1 MWGFVP
7 SKRSTSVCMWRRLF
21 LLLPLAS
28 NVRPCPRASRLSV
41 LFCRIFWA
49 HDISLLSVAQAH
61 RKCCSKASHTG
72 SALLGD
78 ACIEPKHHQQA
89 VRTCSSLVSCLPPSA
104 FVLRFTALC
113 TYACPSIVSHIPRRN
128 VRPRHE
134 PLVVTER
141 LHRLLPTRARK
152 ELSSLDLLIFT
163 DLHSS
168 QHQQRPDFPE
178 SKRGGLYP

>member
-113 TYACPSIVSHIPRRN
+113 TYACPIYCLSHPSEKCSPQARAPRCHGA
-128 VRPRHE
+128 PAS
-134 PLVVTER
+134 P
-141 LHRLLPTRARK
+141 PA
-152 ELSSLDLLIFT
+152 D
-163 DLHSS
+163 
-168 QHQQRPDFPE
+168 E
-178 SKRGGLYP
+178 SKERTLVFRSADIHRPPQQPAPTETRLP